1 MNANISTLKWIEST
15 YGIKLESLQKKKD
28 NKDLAKEYMR
38 LSFNN
43 AEPKAKQE
51 FTFNP
56 LAEEKRDGQMSFLET
71 RDNIDTAYLY
81 VSTSNSKKPDWSR
94 TIRGLRNEGY
104 HLPQNE
110 TDPTTTTAVID
121 VLELQAVERGL
132 RRAVT
137 NQHRVLEKSKDQ
149 LSFNS
154 AAGEAAKD
162 GQKYLSFDE
171 LLTWAKDANGSGNVA
186 QTKQF
191 VKVELDDLY
200 DELKSVGKM

>member
-15 YGIKLESLQKKKD
+15 YGIKLESLHKKKD

-56 LAEEKRDGQMSFLET
+56 LAEGKRDGQMSFLET
-71 RDNIDTAYLY
+71 RDNIDTAY
-81 VSTSNSKKPDWSR
+81 VHFSTSNSENPDWSR
-94 TIRGLRNEGY
+94 TIRGLRNSGY

-110 TDPTTTTAVID
+110 TDPTTTTEVID
-121 VLELQAVERGL
+121 VLELQAVERGW

-137 NQHRVLEKSKDQ
+137 NQNTGWESKDK

-200 DELKSVGKM
+200 KELKSVGKM